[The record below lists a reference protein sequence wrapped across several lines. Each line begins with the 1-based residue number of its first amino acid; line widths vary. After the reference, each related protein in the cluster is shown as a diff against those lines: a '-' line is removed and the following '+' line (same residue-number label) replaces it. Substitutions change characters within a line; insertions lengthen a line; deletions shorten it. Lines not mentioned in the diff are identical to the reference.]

1 MTWSD
6 IDWAATE
13 AAVRRIQDR
22 IFRAAKAGD
31 GARVKNLQKLLVRSR
46 SAKLLAIRQVTQQ
59 NAGRNTPGIDG
70 VVCKTPQDRVTL
82 LESGLDLKGYKP
94 KPVRRVYIPKANG
107 KLRPLGIPTVKDRVM
122 QAVIKLALEP
132 EWEPR
137 FEANSYGFRPGR
149 CTMDAIEAIFIA
161 LGNKRSSQWILD
173 ADISGCFDNIAHGPL
188 LAKLPTFTRTIEG
201 WLKAGS
207 IELGDWRE
215 SGAGTPQGGIA
226 SPLLANIALDGLERL
241 FEATTK
247 TGKPIK
253 PSRKKGSNRGVILI
267 RYADDF
273 VAVAP
278 SKEAL
283 EEHVIPKVEA
293 FLAERGL
300 SLSQEKT
307 RVTTIDDGFSFLGFK
322 ARKFRDGKLLIR
334 PDKAKVLAHLRA
346 IKAYLDANRQV
357 PAGAV
362 VRALAPVIRGWTLYY
377 RHACSARTFS
387 YADHRVWQMLW
398 AWARR
403 RHPTKSKGWVK
414 ARYFRPTRSRVW
426 NFADAAVPGAAM
438 LPWYSDTK
446 IVRHIKV
453 RGRSSPLDPD
463 ARPYWDER
471 RRRRLEARSL
481 SRRRQDLLRT
491 QGYACAACGVPV
503 DPDEDIGLMDE
514 HHAKPRHQGGG
525 NETGNLR
532 LLHRWCHHRHHQRV
546 GYKAAEGWAGC
557 GATSTPGS
565 EGAGLR

>member
-1 MTWSD
+1 VQTEQTDGRQPMTWSD

-207 IELGDWRE
+207 VELGDWRE

-278 SKEAL
+278 SKEVL

-293 FLAERGL
+293 FLAGRGL

-307 RVTTIDDGFSFLGFK
+307 RVTTIDNGFSFLGFE

-334 PDKAKVLAHLRA
+334 PDKAKVLAHLRE
-346 IKAYLDANRQV
+346 IKTYLDANKQA
-357 PAGAV
+357 PAGDV
-362 VRALAPVIRGWTLYY
+362 VHELTLIIRGWSTYY
-377 RHACSARTFS
+377 RHACSTDAFS
-387 YADHRVWQMLW
+387 YADHRIWRMLW
-398 AWARR
+398 QWAKR
-403 RHPTKSKGWVK
+403 RHPNKSKGWVK
-414 ARYFRPTRSRVW
+414 ARYFRRTKTRVW
-426 NFADAAVPGAAM
+426 NFADAGVPGASL
-438 LPWYSDTK
+438 LPRHYDTK
-446 IVRHIKV
+446 ITRHTKV
-453 RGRSSPLDPD
+453 KGNASPLDPD
-463 ARPYWDER
+463 TRPYWEAR
-471 RRRRLEARSL
+471 RQERLEARTYSK
-481 SRRRQDLLRT
+481 RRQELLKV
-491 QGYACAACGVPV
+491 QGYACASCGVPF
-503 DPDEDIGLMDE
+503 DPDEDMDMMDE
-514 HHAKPRHQGGG
+514 HHTHPRHRGG
-525 NETGNLR
+525 EDKTENLR
-532 LLHRWCHHRHHQRV
+532 LLHRWCHHKHHQQV
-546 GYKAAEGWAGC
+546 GYKAAEA
-557 GATSTPGS
+557 
-565 EGAGLR
+565 

>member
-1 MTWSD
+1 VQTEQTDGRQPMTWSD

-82 LESGLDLKGYKP
+82 LESDLDLKGYKP

-122 QAVIKLALEP
+122 QAIVKLALEP

-207 IELGDWRE
+207 VELGDWRE
-215 SGAGTPQGGIA
+215 SGAGTPQGDIA

-278 SKEAL
+278 SKE
-283 EEHVIPKVEA
+283 
-293 FLAERGL
+293 
-300 SLSQEKT
+300 
-307 RVTTIDDGFSFLGFK
+307 
-322 ARKFRDGKLLIR
+322 
-334 PDKAKVLAHLRA
+334 VL
-346 IKAYLDANRQV
+346 
-357 PAGAV
+357 
-362 VRALAPVIRGWTLYY
+362 
-377 RHACSARTFS
+377 
-387 YADHRVWQMLW
+387 
-398 AWARR
+398 
-403 RHPTKSKGWVK
+403 
-414 ARYFRPTRSRVW
+414 
-426 NFADAAVPGAAM
+426 
-438 LPWYSDTK
+438 
-446 IVRHIKV
+446 
-453 RGRSSPLDPD
+453 
-463 ARPYWDER
+463 
-471 RRRRLEARSL
+471 
-481 SRRRQDLLRT
+481 
-491 QGYACAACGVPV
+491 
-503 DPDEDIGLMDE
+503 
-514 HHAKPRHQGGG
+514 
-525 NETGNLR
+525 
-532 LLHRWCHHRHHQRV
+532 
-546 GYKAAEGWAGC
+546 
-557 GATSTPGS
+557 
-565 EGAGLR
+565 

>member
-1 MTWSD
+1 M
-6 IDWAATE
+6 
-13 AAVRRIQDR
+13 
-22 IFRAAKAGD
+22 
-31 GARVKNLQKLLVRSR
+31 
-46 SAKLLAIRQVTQQ
+46 
-59 NAGRNTPGIDG
+59 GIDG
-70 VVCKTPQDRVTL
+70 VVCRTPEDRATL
-82 LESGLDLKGYKP
+82 LESGLDLTGYQP

-122 QAVIKLALEP
+122 QAVVKLALEP
-132 EWEPR
+132 EWETR

-149 CTMDAIEAIFIA
+149 CTMDAIEAVFTA
-161 LGNKRSSQWILD
+161 LGQKGSSRWILD
-173 ADISGCFDNIAHGPL
+173 ADISGCFDAIAHGPL
-188 LAKLPTFTRTIEG
+188 LARLPTFTRTIER

-207 IELGDWRE
+207 IDMGTWRASE
-215 SGAGTPQGGIA
+215 AGTPQGGIL
-226 SPLLANIALDGLERL
+226 SPVLANVALDGMERL
-241 FEATTK
+241 FGGEDRDGNPVKAAT
-247 TGKPIK
+247 
-253 PSRKKGSNRGVILI
+253 KKGMDKSVVLI
-267 RYADDF
+267 RYADD
-273 VAVAP
+273 VLVTAP
-278 SKEAL
+278 SKEVL
-283 EEHVIPKVEA
+283 ERHVLPKLEA
-293 FLAERGL
+293 FLADRGL
-300 SLSQEKT
+300 VLNDAKT
-307 RVTTIDDGFSFLGFK
+307 CIVSIDAGFDFLGFT

-334 PDKAKVLAHLRA
+334 PEKAKVLAHLRA
-346 IKAYLDANRQV
+346 IKAYLDANRQA

-362 VRALAPVIRGWTLYY
+362 VRALARVIRGWTLYY

-471 RRRRLEARSL
+471 RRWRLEARSL
-481 SRRRQDLLRT
+481 SRRRQNLLRT
-491 QGYACAACGVPV
+491 QGYACAACGVPF
-503 DPDEDIGLMDE
+503 DPDEDIGLLDE
-514 HHAKPRHQGGG
+514 HHAQPRHQGGG

-546 GYKAAEGWAGC
+546 GYKAAEA
-557 GATSTPGS
+557 
-565 EGAGLR
+565 

>member
-1 MTWSD
+1 VQTEQTDGRQPIKWSD
-6 IDWAATE
+6 VDWAATK

-22 IFRAAKAGD
+22 IFRAARAGD
-31 GARVKNLQKLLVRSR
+31 GAKVKNLQKLLVRSR
-46 SAKLLAIRQVTQQ
+46 SAKMLAIRQVTQQ
-59 NAGRNTPGIDG
+59 NAGRHTPGIDG
-70 VVCKTPQDRVTL
+70 VVCKTPKDRVTL
-82 LESGLDLKGYKP
+82 LESGLELKGYKP

-122 QAVIKLALEP
+122 QAVVKLALEP

-149 CTMDAIEAIFIA
+149 CTMDAIEAISMA
-161 LGNKRSSQWILD
+161 LGKKGSSRWILD

-273 VAVAP
+273 VVVAP

-283 EEHVIPKVEA
+283 EEYVIPKVEA

-346 IKAYLDANRQV
+346 IKTYLDANKQT

-362 VRALAPVIRGWTLYY
+362 VRELTPVIRGWSTYY
-377 RHACSARTFS
+377 RHACSAETFS
-387 YADHRVWQMLW
+387 YADHRIWRMLW
-398 AWARR
+398 QWAKR
-403 RHPTKSKGWVK
+403 RHPKKSAAWVK
-414 ARYFRPTRSRVW
+414 VRYFRRTKTRGW
-426 NFADAAVPGAAM
+426 NFADAVVPGAFM
-438 LPWYSDTK
+438 LPRYYDTK
-446 IVRHIKV
+446 ITCHTKV
-453 RGRSSPLDPD
+453 KGTASPLDPD
-463 ARPYWDER
+463 ARPYWEAR
-471 RRRRLEARSL
+471 RRERLEARTYSK
-481 SRRRQDLLRT
+481 RRQGLLKK
-491 QGYACAACGVPV
+491 QGYACASCGIPF
-503 DPDEDIGLMDE
+503 DPDEDMDMMDE
-514 HHAKPRHQGGG
+514 HHTHPRHRGGG
-525 NETGNLR
+525 DKTENLR
-532 LLHRWCHHRHHQRV
+532 LLHRWCHHQHHQQV
-546 GYKAAEGWAGC
+546 GYKAAEA
-557 GATSTPGS
+557 
-565 EGAGLR
+565 